1 MQRDLEDYEFILYS
15 EDIYF
20 LLLLLV
26 MMVVVLLFRF

>member
-26 MMVVVLLFRF
+26 VVVVLLFRF